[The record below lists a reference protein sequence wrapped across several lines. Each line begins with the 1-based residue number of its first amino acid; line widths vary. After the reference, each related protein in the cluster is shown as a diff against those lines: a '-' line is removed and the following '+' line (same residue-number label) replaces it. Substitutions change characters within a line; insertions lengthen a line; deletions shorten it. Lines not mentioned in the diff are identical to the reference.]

1 LTRQQ
6 KKHSWNPYTSD
17 VQRFSIYPRIQQPK
31 DESLKPGMIL
41 TVDIN
46 DVDQKGNGIVSLKD
60 TKIIVYGASLGSKVK
75 VRISRVAGDTAYA
88 EIIETLSE
96 ADETY

>member
-1 LTRQQ
+1 MTRQQ

-31 DESLKPGMIL
+31 DDALKPGMTL
-41 TVDIN
+41 TVNIS
-46 DVDQKGNGIVSLKD
+46 DVDQRGNGVVPYRDS
-60 TKIIVYGASLGSKVK
+60 KIIVYGASLGSKVK
-75 VRISRVAGDTAYA
+75 VRVSRVVGDTAYA
-88 EIIETLSE
+88 EIVETLSE

>member
-1 LTRQQ
+1 
-6 KKHSWNPYTSD
+6 
-17 VQRFSIYPRIQQPK
+17 
-31 DESLKPGMIL
+31 MIL
-41 TVDIN
+41 TLNIN
-46 DVDQKGNGIVSLKD
+46 DVDQRGNGIVSLKD

-75 VRISRVAGDTAYA
+75 VKISRVVGDTAYA